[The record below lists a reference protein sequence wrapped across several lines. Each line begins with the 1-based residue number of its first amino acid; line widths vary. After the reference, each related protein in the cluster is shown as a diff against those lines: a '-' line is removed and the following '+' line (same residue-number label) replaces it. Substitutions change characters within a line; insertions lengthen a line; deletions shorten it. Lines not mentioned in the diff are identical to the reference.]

1 MNKRG
6 SQVEMVISFM
16 IFITF
21 LFFVFAA
28 AKNPFG
34 IKNDKE
40 GLLEYV
46 DLQIQELASA
56 DLETVTINLLTP
68 TVQNCIELDDAILD
82 LNINSGFS
90 KGSTGLNYNIYIS
103 SSDPNDLRIMRT
115 GISDNFIKIYSS
127 PVFESLQ
134 INSDACQIL
143 IPDVNYEI
151 GFTKTQRYIFQDEVL
166 SLISQYPSSYETLKT
181 NLKIPKGTNFGY
193 GLKLA
198 NGTIFETHGE
208 EDSSNSIYI
217 SENPVF
223 YVDDKGNILAGYLRA
238 KIW

>member
-34 IKNDKE
+34 IKNNKE
-40 GLLEYV
+40 GLLDYV

-56 DLETVTINLLTP
+56 NLEITTISILTP
-68 TVQNCIELDDAILD
+68 TAQNCIELDEASSDLD
-82 LNINSGFS
+82 IDSGFS
-90 KGSTGLNYNIYIS
+90 KGSTGLNYNMYLS
-103 SSDPNDLRIMRT
+103 SVDPNDLRIIRT
-115 GISDNFIKIYSS
+115 GISDNFIKVYSS
-127 PVFESLQ
+127 PVFEPLQ

-151 GFTKTQRYIFQDEVL
+151 GFSKTQKYIFQDEVL

-193 GLKLA
+193 GIKLA

-208 EDSSNSIYI
+208 ESSSNSVYI
-217 SENPVF
+217 SETPVF
-223 YVDDKGNILAGYLRA
+223 YVDEKGNVLMGYLRA
-238 KIW
+238 KVW